1 MTVVPGGSGRLQH
14 VGEQVDSEHRV
25 AVAAHRG
32 GDITIER
39 ETAARLI
46 AGFPDL
52 PASCEVDLEPVP
64 RAA

>member
-14 VGEQVDSEHRV
+14 AGEQADSEHRV

-46 AGFPDL
+46 AAGFHDL
-52 PASCEVDLEPVP
+52 PGYTSIGC
-64 RAA
+64 

>member
-46 AGFPDL
+46 AAGFHDL
-52 PASCEVDLEPVP
+52 PG
-64 RAA
+64 